1 MAHSAEPRVE
11 PTEPGAEPG
20 VESEVSAAM
29 PLVEEAMG
37 TTSAIP
43 DVPGVPGV
51 TASLRFGVRLT
62 PAVLAARRAYV
73 GPLFDYCRDHG
84 IICIRVARRAALAV
98 GAGHITRNRLMRIKS
113 GAYVT
118 PPWFIAAVCREI
130 GQPIEI
136 VMGAEWAQRH
146 LPTLTPDVPFLG
158 GALGGALGGERR
170 AS

>member
-62 PAVLAARRAYV
+62 PAVLAAQSSAQPRCLRAWRR
-73 GPLFDYCRDHG
+73 PT
-84 IICIRVARRAALAV
+84 
-98 GAGHITRNRLMRIKS
+98 GA
-113 GAYVT
+113 
-118 PPWFIAAVCREI
+118 P
-130 GQPIEI
+130 
-136 VMGAEWAQRH
+136 
-146 LPTLTPDVPFLG
+146 
-158 GALGGALGGERR
+158 
-170 AS
+170 